1 MILCARTAQL
11 RSVARWRGY
20 PAEMSQLPAANRI
33 QTGGSSGPEAN
44 GAFVGPVIHSALAAW
59 RARMGVLTAAV
70 LVLAL
75 ANAPTQLAQWDA
87 SQRMEQASVR
97 SQARGD
103 RSPDPEDAVRELKAI
118 GPACCNLC
126 LATLLS
132 FFVVLPLTAGATVL
146 GARTVRG
153 NARFGDMTCGFRRY
167 VPTLGAALV
176 TLLIGGGAAM
186 AVGLVNSMAL
196 IGSASR
202 AISGIVTPEVLLVIG
217 ALIMSI
223 TLWLTARLWFAMV
236 RVADPERPCIGGMAS
251 VTLSW
256 QWTDGAIQM
265 GMVGVVLVAM
275 AVGIAALLPGWL
287 AWSAAVDATGS
298 GQSVGIGIAVLL
310 MSLGGWFAG
319 TFALALFGA
328 AYERVARLREPIA
341 PPVHDPIAHR
351 SGGMDA

>member
-1 MILCARTAQL
+1 MILCARTAQV

-20 PAEMSQLPAANRI
+20 PAAMSQLPAANRM

-44 GAFVGPVIHSALAAW
+44 GAFVGPVIRTALAAW

-87 SQRMEQASVR
+87 SERMEQASAR
-97 SQARGD
+97 SEARGD
-103 RSPDPEDAVRELKAI
+103 RSPDPEEALRDLEAI

-126 LATLLS
+126 GATLLG
-132 FFVVLPLTAGATVL
+132 FFLVLPLTAGATVL

-153 NARFGDMTCGFRRY
+153 NARFSDITCGFRRY

-186 AVGLVNSMAL
+186 AVGLINSMAL

-202 AISGIVTPEVLLVIG
+202 AISGIVTPGVLLVIG
-217 ALIMSI
+217 AGIMSI
-223 TLWLTARLWFAMV
+223 TLWLTARLWFAIV
-236 RVADPERPCIGGMAS
+236 RVADPERPRMGGMAS

-287 AWSAAVDATGS
+287 AWSAAATATGS
-298 GQSVGIGIAVLL
+298 AKSAGIAIAVLL
-310 MSLGGWFAG
+310 MSIGGWFAG

-328 AYERVARLREPIA
+328 AYERVAKVREPIA
-341 PPVHDPIAHR
+341 PPVHDSIAPH
-351 SGGMDA
+351 SGGMDG

>member
-1 MILCARTAQL
+1 MILCARTAQV

-20 PAEMSQLPAANRI
+20 PAAMSQLPAANRM

-44 GAFVGPVIHSALAAW
+44 GAFVGPVILTALAAW

-87 SQRMEQASVR
+87 SERMEQASAR
-97 SQARGD
+97 SEARGD
-103 RSPDPEDAVRELKAI
+103 RSPDPEEALRDLEAI

-126 LATLLS
+126 GATLLG
-132 FFVVLPLTAGATVL
+132 FFLVLPLTAGATVL

-153 NARFGDMTCGFRRY
+153 NARFADMTCGFRRY

-186 AVGLVNSMAL
+186 AVGLINSMAL

-202 AISGIVTPEVLLVIG
+202 AISGIVTPGVLLVIG
-217 ALIMSI
+217 AGIMSI
-223 TLWLTARLWFAMV
+223 TLWLTARLWFAIV
-236 RVADPERPCIGGMAS
+236 RVADPERPRMGGMAS

-287 AWSAAVDATGS
+287 AWSAAATATGS
-298 GQSVGIGIAVLL
+298 AKSAGIAIAVLL
-310 MSLGGWFAG
+310 MSIGGWFAG

-328 AYERVARLREPIA
+328 AYERVAKVREPIA
-341 PPVHDPIAHR
+341 PPVHDSIAPH
-351 SGGMDA
+351 SGGMDG

>member
-1 MILCARTAQL
+1 MILCARTAQV

-20 PAEMSQLPAANRI
+20 PAAMSQLPAANRM
-33 QTGGSSGPEAN
+33 QTGGSSSPEAD
-44 GAFVGPVIHSALAAW
+44 GAFVGPVILTALAAW

-75 ANAPTQLAQWDA
+75 ANAPAQLAQWDA
-87 SQRMEQASVR
+87 SQRMEQSSAR
-97 SQARGD
+97 SEARGD
-103 RSPDPEDAVRELKAI
+103 RSPDPEDALQELEAL

-126 LATLLS
+126 GTTLLG
-132 FFVVLPLTAGATVL
+132 FFLVLPLTAGATVL
-146 GARTVRG
+146 GARAVRG
-153 NARFGDMTCGFRRY
+153 NARFADMTCGFRRY
-167 VPTLGAALV
+167 VPTMGAALV

-186 AVGLVNSMAL
+186 AVGLINSMAL
-196 IGSASR
+196 IGSVSR
-202 AISGIVTPEVLLVIG
+202 AIAGIVTPGVLLVIG

-223 TLWLTARLWFAMV
+223 TLWLTARLWFAVV
-236 RVADPERPCIGGMAS
+236 RVADPERPRIGGMAS

-275 AVGIAALLPGWL
+275 AVAIAALLPGWL
-287 AWSAAVDATGS
+287 AWSAVASATAS
-298 GQSVGIGIAVLL
+298 AKSAGIAIAVVLT
-310 MSLGGWFAG
+310 SIGGWFAG

-341 PPVHDPIAHR
+341 PPVHNSITHR

>member
-1 MILCARTAQL
+1 MILCARTAQV

-20 PAEMSQLPAANRI
+20 PAAMSQLPAANRM

-44 GAFVGPVIHSALAAW
+44 GAFVGPVILTALAAW

-70 LVLAL
+70 LLLAL

-87 SQRMEQASVR
+87 SERMEQASAR
-97 SQARGD
+97 SEARGD
-103 RSPDPEDAVRELKAI
+103 RSPDPEEAVRDLEAI

-126 LATLLS
+126 GATLLG
-132 FFVVLPLTAGATVL
+132 FFLVLPLTAGATVL

-153 NARFGDMTCGFRRY
+153 NARFADMTCGFRRY

-186 AVGLVNSMAL
+186 AVGLINSVAL

-202 AISGIVTPEVLLVIG
+202 AISGIVTPGVLLVVG

-223 TLWLTARLWFAMV
+223 TLWLTARLWFAIV
-236 RVADPERPCIGGMAS
+236 RVADPERPRMGGMAS

-287 AWSAAVDATGS
+287 AWSAAATATGS
-298 GQSVGIGIAVLL
+298 NKSVGIAIAVLL
-310 MSLGGWFAG
+310 MSIGGWFAG

-328 AYERVARLREPIA
+328 AYERVAKVREPIA
-341 PPVHDPIAHR
+341 PPVHDSIAPH
-351 SGGMDA
+351 SGGMVG

>member
-1 MILCARTAQL
+1 
-11 RSVARWRGY
+11 
-20 PAEMSQLPAANRI
+20 
-33 QTGGSSGPEAN
+33 
-44 GAFVGPVIHSALAAW
+44 
-59 RARMGVLTAAV
+59 
-70 LVLAL
+70 
-75 ANAPTQLAQWDA
+75 
-87 SQRMEQASVR
+87 MEQASAR
-97 SQARGD
+97 AEARGD
-103 RSPDPEDAVRELKAI
+103 RTPDPEEALRDLEAI

-126 LATLLS
+126 GAALLG
-132 FFVVLPLTAGATVL
+132 FFLVLPLTAGATVL
-146 GARTVRG
+146 GARAVRG
-153 NARFGDMTCGFRRY
+153 NARFADMTCGFRRY

-186 AVGLVNSMAL
+186 AVGLINSMAL

-202 AISGIVTPEVLLVIG
+202 AISGIVTPVVLLVIG

-223 TLWLTARLWFAMV
+223 TLWLTARLWFAIV
-236 RVADPERPCIGGMAS
+236 RVADPERPRIGGMAS

-287 AWSAAVDATGS
+287 AWSATASATGS
-298 GQSVGIGIAVLL
+298 AKSAGMAIAVVL
-310 MSLGGWFAG
+310 MSIGGWFAG

-341 PPVHDPIAHR
+341 PPVHDSITQH

>member
-1 MILCARTAQL
+1 MILFAQRSQV

-20 PAEMSQLPAANRI
+20 PVTMSQLPAANRM
-33 QTGGSSGPEAN
+33 QTGGSSGPESN
-44 GAFVGPVIHSALAAW
+44 GAFVGPVILTALAAW
-59 RARMGVLTAAV
+59 RAHMGVLTAAV

-87 SQRMEQASVR
+87 SQRMEQASAR
-97 SQARGD
+97 AEARGD
-103 RSPDPEDAVRELKAI
+103 RTPDPEEALRDLEAI

-126 LATLLS
+126 GAALLG
-132 FFVVLPLTAGATVL
+132 FFLVLPLTAGATVL
-146 GARTVRG
+146 GARAVRG
-153 NARFGDMTCGFRRY
+153 NARFADMTCGFRRY

-186 AVGLVNSMAL
+186 AVGLINSMAL

-202 AISGIVTPEVLLVIG
+202 AISGIVTPGVLLVIG

-223 TLWLTARLWFAMV
+223 TLWLTARLWFAIV
-236 RVADPERPCIGGMAS
+236 RVADPERPRIGGMAS

-265 GMVGVVLVAM
+265 GMIGVVLVAM

-287 AWSAAVDATGS
+287 AWSATASATGS
-298 GQSVGIGIAVLL
+298 AKSAGMAIAVVL
-310 MSLGGWFAG
+310 MSIGGWFAG

-341 PPVHDPIAHR
+341 PPVHDSITQH

>member
-1 MILCARTAQL
+1 MVLFAQRSQV

-20 PAEMSQLPAANRI
+20 PAAMSQLPAANRM
-33 QTGGSSGPEAN
+33 QSGGSSPEAN
-44 GAFVGPVIHSALAAW
+44 GAFVGPVILTALKAW

-87 SQRMEQASVR
+87 SQRMEQSSAR
-97 SQARGD
+97 SEARGD
-103 RSPDPEDAVRELKAI
+103 RSPDPEEAVRELAAI

-126 LATLLS
+126 GAGLLG
-132 FFVVLPLTAGATVL
+132 FFLVLPLTAGATVL
-146 GARTVRG
+146 GARAVRG
-153 NARFGDMTCGFRRY
+153 NACFADMTCGFRRY
-167 VPTLGAALV
+167 VPTMGAALV

-186 AVGLVNSMAL
+186 AVGLINSMAL

-202 AISGIVTPEVLLVIG
+202 AISGIVTPGVLLVIG

-223 TLWLTARLWFAMV
+223 TLWLTARLWFAIV
-236 RVADPERPCIGGMAS
+236 RVADPERPRIGGMAS

-256 QWTDGAIQM
+256 QWTDGTVQM

-275 AVGIAALLPGWL
+275 AVAIAALLPGWL
-287 AWSAAVDATGS
+287 AWSTAASDMGS
-298 GQSVGIGIAVLL
+298 AKPYGIAIAVVL
-310 MSLGGWFAG
+310 MSIGGWFAG

-341 PPVHDPIAHR
+341 PPVHDSITHH

>member
-1 MILCARTAQL
+1 MILCARTAQV

-20 PAEMSQLPAANRI
+20 PAAMSQLPAADRM

-44 GAFVGPVIHSALAAW
+44 GAFVGPVILTALAAW

-87 SQRMEQASVR
+87 SQRMEQASAR
-97 SQARGD
+97 SEARGD
-103 RSPDPEDAVRELKAI
+103 RSPDPEDAVRELEAI

-126 LATLLS
+126 GATLLG
-132 FFVVLPLTAGATVL
+132 FFLVLPLTAGATVL

-167 VPTLGAALV
+167 IPTLGAALV

-186 AVGLVNSMAL
+186 AVGLINSMAL

-202 AISGIVTPEVLLVIG
+202 AISGIVTPGVLLVIG

-223 TLWLTARLWFAMV
+223 TLWLTARLWFAIV
-236 RVADPERPCIGGMAS
+236 RVADPERPRIGGMAS

-287 AWSAAVDATGS
+287 AWSAAASATGMANLPELPS
-298 GQSVGIGIAVLL
+298 
-310 MSLGGWFAG
+310 
-319 TFALALFGA
+319 
-328 AYERVARLREPIA
+328 
-341 PPVHDPIAHR
+341 R
-351 SGGMDA
+351 SS

>member
-1 MILCARTAQL
+1 MVLFAQRSQV

-20 PAEMSQLPAANRI
+20 PAPMSQLPAANRM
-33 QTGGSSGPEAN
+33 QSGGSSPEAN
-44 GAFVGPVIHSALAAW
+44 GAFVGPVILTALTAW

-75 ANAPTQLAQWDA
+75 ANAPAQLAQWDA
-87 SQRMEQASVR
+87 SQRMEQSRAR
-97 SQARGD
+97 SEARGD
-103 RSPDPEDAVRELKAI
+103 RSPDPQDALRELEAL

-126 LATLLS
+126 GATLLG
-132 FFVVLPLTAGATVL
+132 FFLVLPLTAGATVL
-146 GARTVRG
+146 GARAVRG
-153 NARFGDMTCGFRRY
+153 NACFADMTCGFRRY
-167 VPTLGAALV
+167 VPTMGAALV

-186 AVGLVNSMAL
+186 AVGLINSMAL

-202 AISGIVTPEVLLVIG
+202 AISGIVTPGVLLVIG

-223 TLWLTARLWFAMV
+223 TLWLTARLWFAIV
-236 RVADPERPCIGGMAS
+236 RVADPERPRIGGMAS
-251 VTLSW
+251 VRLSW
-256 QWTDGAIQM
+256 QWTDGAVQM

-275 AVGIAALLPGWL
+275 AIAIAAILPGWL
-287 AWSAAVDATGS
+287 AWSSAASATGNAKS
-298 GQSVGIGIAVLL
+298 AAIAIAVLL
-310 MSLGGWFAG
+310 MSIGGWFAG

-341 PPVHDPIAHR
+341 PPVHDSITQQ

>member
-1 MILCARTAQL
+1 
-11 RSVARWRGY
+11 
-20 PAEMSQLPAANRI
+20 MSQLPAANRM
-33 QTGGSSGPEAN
+33 QTGGSSSPEAD
-44 GAFVGPVIHSALAAW
+44 GAFVGPVILTALAAW

-75 ANAPTQLAQWDA
+75 ANAPAQLAQWDA
-87 SQRMEQASVR
+87 SQRMEQSSAR
-97 SQARGD
+97 SEARGD
-103 RSPDPEDAVRELKAI
+103 RSPDPEDALQELEAL

-126 LATLLS
+126 GTTLLG
-132 FFVVLPLTAGATVL
+132 FFLVLPLTAGATVL
-146 GARTVRG
+146 GARAVRG
-153 NARFGDMTCGFRRY
+153 NARFADMTCGFRRY
-167 VPTLGAALV
+167 VPTMGAALV

-186 AVGLVNSMAL
+186 AVGLINSMAL
-196 IGSASR
+196 IGSVSR
-202 AISGIVTPEVLLVIG
+202 AIAGIVTPGVLLVIG

-223 TLWLTARLWFAMV
+223 TLWLTARLWFAVV
-236 RVADPERPCIGGMAS
+236 RVADPERPRIGGMAS

-275 AVGIAALLPGWL
+275 AVAIAALLPGWL
-287 AWSAAVDATGS
+287 AWSAVASATAS
-298 GQSVGIGIAVLL
+298 AKSAGIAIAVVLT
-310 MSLGGWFAG
+310 SIGGWFAG

-341 PPVHDPIAHR
+341 PPVHNSITHR

>member
-1 MILCARTAQL
+1 MILCARTAQV

-20 PAEMSQLPAANRI
+20 PAAMSQLPAANRM

-44 GAFVGPVIHSALAAW
+44 GAFVGPVILTALAAW

-87 SQRMEQASVR
+87 SQRMEQASAR
-97 SQARGD
+97 SEARGD
-103 RSPDPEDAVRELKAI
+103 RSPDPEDALQELEAL

-126 LATLLS
+126 GTTLLG
-132 FFVVLPLTAGATVL
+132 FFLVLPLTAGATVL
-146 GARTVRG
+146 GARAVRG

-167 VPTLGAALV
+167 IPTLGAALV

-186 AVGLVNSMAL
+186 AVGLINSMAL

-202 AISGIVTPEVLLVIG
+202 AISGIVTPGVLLVIG

-223 TLWLTARLWFAMV
+223 TLWLTARLWFAIV
-236 RVADPERPCIGGMAS
+236 RVADPERPRIGGMAS

-287 AWSAAVDATGS
+287 AWSAAASATGS
-298 GQSVGIGIAVLL
+298 GKSAGIAIAVLL

-341 PPVHDPIAHR
+341 PPVHDSITHR
-351 SGGMDA
+351 SGGLDA